1 MKKIIR
7 YGKSL
12 RDWIFSICKHK
23 KFTLI
28 ELLVVIAIIAI
39 LAAMLLPALNSARAS
54 ASRIN
59 CVNNQKQ
66 IGFGI
71 ASYTEDNKAW
81 LPFRNQWVPLVYPH
95 LFPNK
100 TIVGNR
106 VPEGVFWC
114 SEAKS
119 TTADPTAYPRYERI
133 SYAPNAHF
141 YWNGWV
147 NTRDIT
153 HPSKSFLLAEVA
165 LKNSDDEFIQTLG
178 ANRFDS
184 NLSYAL
190 RHRFKIPLLMT
201 DYHVEIRDTLFL
213 RNIPSYA
220 TMHPYA
226 GYSKFSESLG
236 AKKCAGCDTGTCRF

>member
-1 MKKIIR
+1 MKKAKR
-7 YGKSL
+7 FQEFSCRCSL
-12 RDWIFSICKHK
+12 PVSRSHG
-23 KFTLI
+23 FTLI

-39 LAAMLLPALNSARAS
+39 LAAMMLPALNSARAS

-71 ASYTEDNKAW
+71 ASYTEDNRAW
-81 LPFRNQWVPLVYPH
+81 LPFRNQWVPLVYQH
-95 LFPNK
+95 LFPNR
-100 TIVGNR
+100 TITGNR

-119 TTADPTAYPRYERI
+119 TTADATAYPRYERI

-147 NTRDIT
+147 NTRDVT
-153 HPSKSFLLAEVA
+153 YPSKSFLIAEVA
-165 LKNSDDEFIQTLG
+165 LKNSDGEFIQTLG

-184 NLSYAL
+184 NLSYAF

-201 DYHVEIRDTLFL
+201 DYHVETRDTLFL
-213 RNIPSYA
+213 RNIPNYA

-226 GYSKFSESLG
+226 GYSKFSESLA
-236 AKKCAGCDTGTCRF
+236 AKRCSGCDAGNCPF